1 MCSRVSFTSILR
13 FVISKIDELR
23 EGFYSSSNLPKQTTL
38 ADLWNSFGR
47 IRSDTPG
54 CNRPP
59 PRVSEGEF
67 AGGFLPLPTPNELII
82 AISEW
87 MPGSGLPGCICYETK
102 KKQIMQTKET
112 RRHAGGIPKP
122 NDKKKVKRNFSHIL

>member
-1 MCSRVSFTSILR
+1 MIRLDAIVLPLVYLKVSS
-13 FVISKIDELR
+13 
-23 EGFYSSSNLPKQTTL
+23 P
-38 ADLWNSFGR
+38 AD
-47 IRSDTPG
+47 
-54 CNRPP
+54 
-59 PRVSEGEF
+59 
-67 AGGFLPLPTPNELII
+67 FLPLPTPNELII

-87 MPGSGLPGCICYETK
+87 MPGSGLPGCICYETKK